1 MKINNFSLLM
11 TTFFSKY
18 LPGQRN
24 LSTNTIDS
32 YRTSFVLFLEYYSS
46 IFGIKPDRL
55 QMKDISQERVF
66 SFLDWIEKERNCCIS
81 TRNQRL
87 AALKSFFAYV
97 ATKSPENLML
107 CQQIAAI
114 PQKRTSQKSLL
125 YFSPEG
131 TEKLLSMPD
140 ISTWIGRRDRAILVL
155 LYDSAARVQELIDI
169 TEIDIRTELPSTV
182 TLFGKGRK
190 TRTTPLS
197 STTATIIN
205 SFLSE
210 KKHRFPSN
218 QDSLLFINSR
228 GGKFT
233 RVGIAGILDK
243 YVKKMKENGLS
254 EFVPGPVSP
263 HSLRHSKAV
272 HLLRSG
278 VPLIYIR
285 DFLGH
290 SSVTTTEL
298 YATIDSEQKRKA
310 IENAIQIPIQETSID
325 WQADK
330 DLKGWLIDLCSK

>member
-1 MKINNFSLLM
+1 MKTNDFSLLL

-24 LSTNTIDS
+24 LSMNTIDS
-32 YRTSFVLFLEYYSS
+32 YRTSFVLLLDYYSS
-46 IFGIKPDRL
+46 TFDIKPDRL
-55 QMKDISQERVF
+55 QMKDFSQERVF
-66 SFLDWIEKERNCCIS
+66 SFLDWIEEERNCCVS

-87 AALKSFFAYV
+87 AAVKSFFTYV
-97 ATKSPENLML
+97 STKSPENLML

-114 PQKRTSQKSLL
+114 PQKRTSQKPLL

-140 ISTWIGRRDRAILVL
+140 ISTWIGRRDHAILVL
-155 LYDSAARVQELIDI
+155 TYDSAARVQELIDI
-169 TEIDIRTELPSTV
+169 KEEDIRTELPATV

-197 STTATIIN
+197 STTAMIIN

-210 KKHRFPSN
+210 KKHRFDSN
-218 QDSLLFINSR
+218 QDSLLFVNSR

-243 YVKKMKENGLS
+243 YVKKMKDSGFS

-263 HSLRHSKAV
+263 HSLRHGKAV

-290 SSVTTTEL
+290 SSVTTTEI
-298 YATIDSEQKRKA
+298 YATIDSEQKRMA
-310 IENAIQIPIQETSID
+310 IENAIQIPVQKSSID
-325 WQADK
+325 WEADK
-330 DLKGWLIDLCSK
+330 NLKDWLVDLCSK